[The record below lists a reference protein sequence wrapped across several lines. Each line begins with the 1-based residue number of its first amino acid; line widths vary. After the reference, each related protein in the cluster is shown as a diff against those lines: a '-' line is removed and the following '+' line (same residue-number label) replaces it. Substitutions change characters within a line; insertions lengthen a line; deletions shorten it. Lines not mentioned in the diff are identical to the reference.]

1 MIKINSKKI
10 VLFISLFFLVF
21 LIFLFYQTTNM
32 SKSILPGYPGD
43 AFFPRLILIFSL
55 FWTLIL
61 LLQNLI
67 KNLSLFKSSDDKET
81 DIEIYFKDIIF
92 LFLISIIYIMFLDL
106 IGFEILTFLFLFV
119 LLINRLDLNLR
130 KSIFYSS
137 LISFIYD
144 NFLVCFYNF
153 LKIPF
158 LLNFYHFYFIDM
170 EILLT
175 LPNLF

>member
-1 MIKINSKKI
+1 
-10 VLFISLFFLVF
+10 
-21 LIFLFYQTTNM
+21 M

-119 LLINRLDLNLR
+119 FLVNRIDLNLG

-137 LISFIYD
+137 LISFVSMII
-144 NFLVCFYNF
+144 FWFV
-153 LKIPF
+153 
-158 LLNFYHFYFIDM
+158 FI
-170 EILLT
+170 I
-175 LPNLF
+175 F